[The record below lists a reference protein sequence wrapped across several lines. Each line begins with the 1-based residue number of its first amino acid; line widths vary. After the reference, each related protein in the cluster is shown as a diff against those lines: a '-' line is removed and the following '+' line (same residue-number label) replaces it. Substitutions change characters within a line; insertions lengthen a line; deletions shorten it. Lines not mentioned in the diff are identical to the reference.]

1 MVFLHV
7 LVVFFSL
14 IFHGLSFIFHW
25 FSCPFPK
32 NIKHRWE
39 HHLGDPDPMILDWS
53 KQGVY
58 YVFNWCEATFSWC
71 HCQAA
76 NLADYQGL
84 RYKIPDLA
92 QMARNDRGC
101 GETTDGALPTLT
113 TNSGKLYHKVFW
125 VLFLETD
132 ETQQC
137 QYKINLTICLQRH
150 CAASITFKYPLVMH
164 LDRHRRTFTDFFRHW
179 RCWTAIAFPPQRVRP
194 RKLAHLALWSTRWRI
209 GASTKWLAMQWA
221 YPVWGVPFWHAFWDW
236 SLEPPNCLN

>member
-92 QMARNDRGC
+92 QMARNDRGR

-150 CAASITFKYPLVMH
+150 CSINYFQVPLSNASWP
-164 LDRHRRTFTDFFRHW
+164 
-179 RCWTAIAFPPQRVRP
+179 PPQDFHRFLSPLEMLNSHCIPTTEGQAKKAGAP
-194 RKLAHLALWSTRWRI
+194 RLVVDSVKDRSLIKMAGNAMSLPCVGCAILACVL
-209 GASTKWLAMQWA
+209 G
-221 YPVWGVPFWHAFWDW
+221 
-236 SLEPPNCLN
+236 LEPRTS